1 MLGAREEEEGRERER
16 DKKGGGVGGSRKTE
30 NRYLVMGRWEAETW
44 SGGRA
49 KKKKK
54 K

>member
-1 MLGAREEEEGRERER
+1 MSERKKLRER
-16 DKKGGGVGGSRKTE
+16 DKKEEGLRGGGGSRKME

-49 KKKKK
+49 KKK
-54 K
+54 